1 MENKGFFF
9 GSGFLALL
17 CYALLLFLLLQHQ
30 KDSPLTLPDQTLDVD
45 FISDVTKLPSNPNPF
60 KEDLGVKNI
69 FAALPDKKASIN
81 PKEIQQIKRAQELL
95 RNIQFSQHNKDFKA
109 LQDSLNQFDSSLK
122 TLQDKHMELQIPKEE
137 SPSSEEEKKWFAQI
151 YKILYAKWKLS
162 FYQKASVGVLITI
175 STTGQLSFSIVQY
188 SPFATYNKEIETL
201 LLSLQKQTFPP
212 NPQKCTITLRVN
224 FKTKDQ

>member
-1 MENKGFFF
+1 MQNKGFFF
-9 GSGFLALL
+9 ASGLLALL

-30 KDSPLTLPDQTLDVD
+30 KDSPLALPEQTLDVD
-45 FISDVTKLPSNPNPF
+45 FINETPKLPSNLNPF
-60 KEDLGVKNI
+60 KEGLSVKNM
-69 FAALPDKKASIN
+69 FTDLPDKKPSIN

-109 LQDSLNQFDSSLK
+109 LQESLNQFGNDLK
-122 TLQDKHMELQIPKEE
+122 TLQDKHIQLQIPKEE
-137 SPSSEEEKKWFAQI
+137 SPSSEEDKKWFAQI

-162 FYQKASVGVLITI
+162 FNQKASVGVLITI

-188 SPFATYNKEIETL
+188 SPFATYNQEIENL

-212 NPQKCTITLRVN
+212 NPQKRTITLRVN
-224 FKTKDQ
+224 FKTKD

>member
-137 SPSSEEEKKWFAQI
+137 SPSSEEEKSGLHKFI
-151 YKILYAKWKLS
+151 KFFMLNGNLVFIKR
-162 FYQKASVGVLITI
+162 
-175 STTGQLSFSIVQY
+175 
-188 SPFATYNKEIETL
+188 L
-201 LLSLQKQTFPP
+201 L
-212 NPQKCTITLRVN
+212 
-224 FKTKDQ
+224 